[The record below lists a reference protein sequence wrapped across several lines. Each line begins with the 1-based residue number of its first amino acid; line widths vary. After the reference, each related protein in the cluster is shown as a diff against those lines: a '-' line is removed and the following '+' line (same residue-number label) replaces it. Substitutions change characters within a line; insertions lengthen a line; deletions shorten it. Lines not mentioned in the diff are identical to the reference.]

1 VKDIDSKFNE
11 LKEYST
17 QLDTEKLNKRIY
29 DLNMDE
35 NFLKSLPQGK
45 LIYIHVKLHNS
56 LYYNKPFA
64 KMNLIKKAHDLVAGM
79 LDNHIPIDKLDS

>member
-17 QLDTEKLNKRIY
+17 KLDTEKLNKRIY
-29 DLNMDE
+29 DLDLDKE
-35 NFLKSLPQGK
+35 FLKSLPQEK

-56 LYYNKPFA
+56 LSYNKPFA
-64 KMNLIKKAHDLVAGM
+64 DLNLIKEKHDLVVGM
-79 LDNHIPIDKLDS
+79 LDKHIPIDKLDS